1 MHVRQVN
8 PGAEPA
14 VSGVSEGRTAMNT
27 TTSVGTTGDRTTR
40 KSRTR
45 RLVTWSLAVAALG
58 VAPATVATAAPRA
71 GTTTSAST
79 TAPYCGITW
88 GSLAKT
94 SATMARGPVTNV
106 RAGRHT
112 CYDRLVV
119 DLRGRAPGYTVKYV
133 SNVYTE
139 GKGDLVPLRG
149 GAKLLVVVNAP
160 AYTTTGRPSFTPA
173 NPREVVDVDGW
184 STFRQVAWAGT
195 FEGYT
200 SMGVGVRARLPF
212 RVFTLQDATTSR
224 LVIDVAHHW

>member
-1 MHVRQVN
+1 VHVQQVN
-8 PGAEPA
+8 PGAGVV

-27 TTSVGTTGDRTTR
+27 TTSVGTTGNRSTR
-40 KSRTR
+40 RSRTR
-45 RLVTWSLAVAALG
+45 RLVTCSLAVAALG
-58 VAPATVATAAPRA
+58 SAPAAVATAAPRPA
-71 GTTTSAST
+71 TTAAAT

-94 SATMARGPVTNV
+94 STTMARGPVTNV

-173 NPREVVDVDGW
+173 NPREVVDVDDW
-184 STFRQVAWAGT
+184 RTFRQVAWAGT

-200 SMGVGVRARLPF
+200 SLGVGVRARLPF